1 MNHQGLADAVAE
13 KAGINKP
20 EATKAVAAMLEAIKE
35 GLTRGERIAIS
46 GFGTFEAVRR
56 QAREG
61 RNPQT
66 GGKVQIAASTA
77 VKFKPGKGLKE
88 ALNAGG
94 T

>member
-1 MNHQGLADAVAE
+1 VNHQELAEAVAE
-13 KAGINKP
+13 KAGINKA
-20 EATKAVAAMLEAIKE
+20 EAIRAVGAMLNAIKE
-35 GLTRGERIAIS
+35 ELTRGEKIAIS